1 MNNKKTK
8 RFGIILIGQ
17 IALALLL
24 LGAIE
29 LVVRMGIVGKLYL
42 SEPTEVVKQI
52 YVLLTHSEIYHHLR
66 VTMQEFFIGYL
77 LAAGL
82 GIATG
87 MFLVLVRH
95 AEDLFRPFLSA
106 LMAVPKVT
114 IIPLIMLW
122 MGIGIPHKI
131 AVVFLFCYFTIAF
144 STITGIKQTADN
156 HLKVARVFQASRWQ
170 TIIKVILPS
179 AAPTIFVAL
188 RVSAAT
194 GIVGALFGEMI
205 ASQDGL
211 GNVLVKATSLYDTAQ
226 AFAIITIVTVVSVA
240 IIALIDL
247 LEKKVVLKWKSN

>member
-131 AVVFLFCYFTIAF
+131 AVVFLFATLR
-144 STITGIKQTADN
+144 S
-156 HLKVARVFQASRWQ
+156 HSARLPESSKRQIIISRWRECFR
-170 TIIKVILPS
+170 LPDGKRLS
-179 AAPTIFVAL
+179 RLFCPQL
-188 RVSAAT
+188 RQRSSWPC
-194 GIVGALFGEMI
+194 GYR
-205 ASQDGL
+205 QQPGL
-211 GNVLVKATSLYDTAQ
+211 
-226 AFAIITIVTVVSVA
+226 
-240 IIALIDL
+240 
-247 LEKKVVLKWKSN
+247 